1 MNRDPSDPVQIRDVL
16 EGVLK
21 EAGVHEQVQRAG
33 VVDEWS
39 GRVGDAIARV
49 ARPRIVSGSVLVV
62 EVRSSAWL
70 NELNMMR
77 DEILRRLNENRSE
90 ARIEGLR
97 FVLAEGP

>member
-1 MNRDPSDPVQIRDVL
+1 MSYPIQIGDVL

-21 EAGVHEQVQRAG
+21 DAGLHEQVQRAG
-33 VVDEWS
+33 VVDEWA

-70 NELNMMR
+70 TELNMMR
-77 DEILRRLNENRSE
+77 DEILRRVNENRSE

-97 FVLAEGP
+97 FVLSEGP